1 MGASQFVIVGGA
13 KPMTGLTDHEQ
24 QDLSE
29 SLDWV
34 ADIAEGYGLGVSY
47 APHSSMTKD
56 TLDVILKRSRINFCP
71 NTAHLAAGGYDPAA
85 LIHEYRDRIRHVHL
99 KGFSADLFTCSDLS
113 VGTLDNS
120 AIVQILEDYGYR
132 GWVMVEA
139 NGCDGNPRDNA
150 ISSLKY
156 LRALETIAD

>member
-56 TLDVILKRSRINFCP
+56 TFDVILKRSRINFCP
-71 NTAHLAAGGYDPAA
+71 NTAHLAAGGHDPAA

-99 KGFSADLFTCSDLS
+99 KGFDSRSFNFPNLDG
-113 VGTLDNS
+113 GTLDNA
-120 AIVQILEDYGYR
+120 AIVRMLEANGYR

-139 NGCDGNPRDNA
+139 NGCDGDPRANA

-156 LRALETIAD
+156 LRALETVTG